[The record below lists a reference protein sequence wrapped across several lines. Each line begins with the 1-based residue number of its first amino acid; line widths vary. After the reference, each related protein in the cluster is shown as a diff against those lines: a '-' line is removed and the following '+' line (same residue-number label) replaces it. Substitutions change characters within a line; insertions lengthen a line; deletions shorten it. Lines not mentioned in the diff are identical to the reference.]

1 MNVWEAAKR
10 ACEEPTLL
18 KALSWIA
25 VWESERLVEYV
36 RNHHEEIDNGGQWET
51 CFYIC
56 FKLVTEEYAKQGK
69 L

>member
-1 MNVWEAAKR
+1 MNIIEAVQE
-10 ACEEPTLL
+10 ACKEPTLL

-25 VWESERLVEYV
+25 VWESERVVKVV
-36 RNHHEEIDNGGQWET
+36 RATKGPWDT

-56 FKLVTEEYAKQGK
+56 FKMVTEEWVKQGK

>member
-1 MNVWEAAKR
+1 MNIIEAVKR

-25 VWESERLVEYV
+25 IWESERLVRYV
-36 RNHHEEIDNGGQWET
+36 RTHHDSINEGGHWET

>member
-1 MNVWEAAKR
+1 MNLIEAVKE
-10 ACEEPTLL
+10 ACKEPTLL

-25 VWESERLVEYV
+25 VWESERIAQFV
-36 RNHHEEIDNGGQWET
+36 RANEGPWET

-56 FKLVTEEYAKQGK
+56 FKMVAEEWVKQGK